1 MQENIDELIAAS
13 LSRIQQIEKELWPD
27 EKNCCEPSPLP
38 NPLPHTGEGVLEDYQ
53 AAFRQLEKLIASNGD
68 DQRHEFIIVIPVADR
83 PQHLKSCLDSLLAL
97 CRLFGYGGYSD
108 GRFQKV
114 SVIIA
119 DDSKDADNIA
129 NHKIIA
135 NECSKQGLTT
145 LYFGLDE
152 QLDQMDLLSEAAK
165 QALSRVLGNTNM
177 EAFYHKGPSIM
188 RNIAYLELNK
198 IRSENEN
205 VLFYFIDSDQ
215 EFQLKVSTPAG
226 DKNLYACNYFYY
238 LDQIF
243 THTNASMLTGKVV
256 GDPPVSPAVMAGNF
270 LEDVICF
277 LNQIAAYDPTLTC
290 QFHSSRQ
297 QDNDDASYHDMA
309 ALFGFKSSNA
319 SCQYHCSIQG
329 EHNNASCFQHFSNE
343 LSRFF
348 YGEHPTRKTYYQHE
362 DILASVRPA
371 RTVYTGN
378 YIFKPA
384 ALQYFVPFAPLKLRM
399 AGPVL
404 GRLIKAE
411 LRDGFVS
418 ANLPMLHKR
427 TVRETGQS
435 EFRPGIAADTATIDL
450 SGEFE
455 RQFFGDVMLF
465 SIEKLIAMGYPRQ
478 ALSNEIITQ
487 VVAATHANMLQQ
499 YYDKRL
505 LITAKLNTLNKLFR
519 EKSHWWNQSAEHA
532 EAANNF
538 RVFMT
543 NIEQNFGDESA
554 GYRLINSPANKAK
567 RHAGIIEGIAGYAED
582 RLSWA
587 EMLAK

>member
-1 MQENIDELIAAS
+1 MAMQENIHELIAAS
-13 LSRIQQIEKELWPD
+13 LSHIRKIEKELWSS
-27 EKNCCEPSPLP
+27 EP
-38 NPLPHTGEGVLEDYQ
+38 GEELLGQYQ
-53 AAFRQLEKLIASNGD
+53 AAFQQLEQLIASTGE

-83 PQHLKSCLDSLLAL
+83 PLHLKSCLDSLLDL
-97 CRLFGYGGYSD
+97 CRLFGYGGYAD
-108 GRFQKV
+108 NRFQKV

-119 DDSKDADNIA
+119 DDSKEADNIS
-129 NHKIIA
+129 NNKIIA
-135 NECSKQGLTT
+135 TECNKQGLTT

-165 QALSRVLGNTNM
+165 KTLSRVLGNTSAD
-177 EAFYHKGPSIM
+177 AFYHKGPSIM

-198 IRSENEN
+198 IKSENEN
-205 VLFYFIDSDQ
+205 ILFYFIDSDQ
-215 EFQLKVSTPAG
+215 EFQLKLSTTDG
-226 DKNLYACNYFYY
+226 DKNLYICNYLYY

-243 THTNASMLTGKVV
+243 SNTNASMLTGKVV

-277 LNQIAAYDPTLTC
+277 LNQIAAYDPALPC
-290 QFHSSRQ
+290 QFHSARQ

-319 SCQYHCSIQG
+319 SYQYHCSIQG
-329 EHNNASCFQHFSNE
+329 EHDNSRCFSHFSSK

-378 YIFKPA
+378 YIFKSA
-384 ALQYFVPFAPLKLRM
+384 ALQYFIPFAPLKLRM

-411 LRDGFVS
+411 LGDGFVS

-435 EFRPGIAADTATIDL
+435 EFRPGIAADTAAIDL

-465 SIEKLIAMGYPRQ
+465 SIEKLIALGYLQQ
-478 ALSNEIITQ
+478 APHNEMIAQ
-487 VVAATHANMLQQ
+487 AVAATHASMLQQ
-499 YYDKRL
+499 YNDKRL
-505 LITAKLNTLNKLFR
+505 LIATKLNILKTLFQDQQ
-519 EKSHWWNQSAEHA
+519 HWWNQP
-532 EAANNF
+532 AADATAAVNF
-538 RVFMT
+538 KAFMT
-543 NIEQNFGDESA
+543 NIEHNFGDQSA
-554 GYRLINSPANKAK
+554 GYDLINSPANTAK